1 MADVCYRLADLVL
14 RIQTDPGFDISE
26 RERSFWVSETKPDLT
41 FRFHVL
47 DPDTLPADQAAQAEI
62 DEISRRIRCFN
73 GHWNSPF
80 LRAAPVRALL
90 AAAMADP
97 GDIALEALD
106 SSLRVLDFGR
116 NTQDIFHPAALQPD
130 TLFSRLGEHYLAP
143 FLSGFQAVILHSA
156 AVIRKRRAAVFV
168 GPDGAGKTTVATSPQ
183 AGTILCDDQVI
194 LRRRDGRFRAYG
206 TPWGRLFDAVCRA
219 PVGGLFLLRQAD
231 TFSLTR
237 LDATVPLNYIWNEFA
252 AYHLPLPAPRRARA
266 FEFVCDLCRS
276 LPAYLMRFGEN
287 QLDWPAIDGVLAESS
302 PGSSSI

>member
-90 AAAMADP
+90 AAVMADT
-97 GDIALEALD
+97 GNITLEALD

-130 TLFSRLGEHYLAP
+130 ILFSRLGEHYLAP
-143 FLSGFQAVILHSA
+143 FLSAFQAVILHSA
-156 AVIRKRRAAVFV
+156 AVVRKGRAAVFV

-183 AGTILCDDQVI
+183 SGTILCDDQVI
-194 LRRRDGRFRAYG
+194 LRRRDGQLLAYG
-206 TPWGRLFDAVCRA
+206 TPWGRWFSAACQA
-219 PVGGLFLLRQAD
+219 PVGALFLLRQAD
-231 TFSLTR
+231 EFSLTR
-237 LDATVPLNYIWNEFA
+237 LEARVLLNYIWNEFA
-252 AYHLPLPAPRRARA
+252 DYHLPLPASRRARA
-266 FEFVCDLCRS
+266 FEFVCELCRAV
-276 LPAYLMRFGEN
+276 PVYLMRFGKN
-287 QLDWPAIDGVLAESS
+287 QVDWPAIDGVLAESS